1 MDTEFII
8 NSSLLF
14 LKFLKEEWN
23 IFVPDI
29 PPLEMTP
36 AQLQLYKEIKANIA
50 NRRTKVL
57 QLIELQKRLDMLLL
71 YENKEGFEKII
82 KVYRQ
87 TIETLRR
94 NKN

>member
-23 IFVPDI
+23 IFVSDI
-29 PPLEMTP
+29 PPVEMTP

-57 QLIELQKRLDMLLL
+57 QLAELQKRLDLLL
-71 YENKEGFEKII
+71 LNEDKPEFEKII
-82 KVYRQ
+82 KIYKT
-87 TIETLRR
+87 TIEQMRR
-94 NKN
+94 NPK